1 MSMNERSG
9 PHRNGRSGPHRNGRG
24 GPNGNE
30 GTVQPDPPALAV
42 RPALGTR
49 GGPASWS
56 AAGDAPVALARPGF
70 SDARWS
76 FLYAPDETSYAAVEP
91 EPGEVAAANRRMRA
105 APMPDVRG
113 PFLKAP
119 VWSSEVPLYF
129 WAGGVASGAAFVAV
143 ACEAAGDAGA
153 AIVAR
158 RVALGAALPCPV
170 LLVAD
175 LGRPERFLNMLRI
188 FKPRSPMST
197 GAWCLVAFSGASAA
211 AVVADALRMHR
222 SARVAG
228 AVSALLGAYLGSY
241 TGVLLS
247 CTAVPVW
254 ARSRAFLGPI
264 FVSTSAMT
272 GAAATRLA
280 LLARRS
286 AHDARTDRALLTI
299 EHLSLVAHVA
309 LSAAN
314 RRQLGVAG
322 EALDSG
328 RHGLALR
335 SAERA
340 LLAGVLAKIAV
351 RLLRRP
357 TARELVDI
365 AASATY
371 LAAGLA
377 VRMAWIEAGKSS
389 AKDDLSAAAHGRRTG
404 DASADVDESPEPRL
418 ASSSRLPLRLRD
430 APRAWR
436 KTVHRLSLA
445 IEHRVRPDE

>member
-1 MSMNERSG
+1 MSGNERFG
-9 PHRNGRSGPHRNGRG
+9 PHRDERSA
-24 GPNGNE
+24 E
-30 GTVQPDPPALAV
+30 SDPPALTV
-42 RPALGTR
+42 EPALGTR

-56 AAGDAPVALARPGF
+56 AAGDASVSLAQRDF
-70 SDARWS
+70 ADARWS
-76 FLYAPDETSYAAVEP
+76 FLYAPGETAYTAFEP
-91 EPGEVAAANRRMRA
+91 EAGEVAAANTRMRA

-119 VWSSEVPLYF
+119 IWSWEVPLYF

-143 ACEAAGDAGA
+143 ACDAAGDPGA
-153 AIVAR
+153 AVIAR
-158 RVALGAALPCPV
+158 RVALAAVAPCPV

-188 FKPRSPMST
+188 FKPRSPMSA
-197 GAWCLVAFSGASAA
+197 GAWCLVAFSGAAA
-211 AVVADALRMHR
+211 AGVLADALRMHR
-222 SARVAG
+222 SARAAG
-228 AVSALLGAYLGSY
+228 AVAAVLGAYLSSY

-280 LLARRS
+280 LGARHGR
-286 AHDARTDRALLTI
+286 HDARTDRALQAI

-309 LSAAN
+309 LSSTN
-314 RRQLGVAG
+314 RRRLGVAG

-328 RHGLALR
+328 GHGVALR
-335 SAERA
+335 GAERA

-357 TARELVDI
+357 AARDLVDT

-377 VRMAWIEAGKSS
+377 VRMAWIEAGKAS
-389 AKDDLSAAAHGRRTG
+389 AKDDVSAAAHGRRTR
-404 DASADVDESPEPRL
+404 DASHGVDESPDPRL
-418 ASSSRLPLRLRD
+418 TSTSRLPLRLHD
-430 APRAWR
+430 APRVWSE
-436 KTVHRLSLA
+436 TVRRLSLA
-445 IEHRVRPDE
+445 IEHRVHPDE

>member
-1 MSMNERSG
+1 MSRNERSG
-9 PHRNGRSGPHRNGRG
+9 PRRNGRSGPPRHERD
-24 GPNGNE
+24 
-30 GTVQPDPPALAV
+30 VQPDPPALAV

-56 AAGDAPVALARPGF
+56 AAGDVPVSLAQRDF
-70 SDARWS
+70 ADSRWS
-76 FLYAPDETSYAAVEP
+76 FLYSRDETAYAAAEA

-119 VWSSEVPLYF
+119 VWSWEVPLYF
-129 WAGGVASGAAFVAV
+129 WAGGIASGAAFVAL
-143 ACEAAGDAGA
+143 ACDAAGDAGA
-153 AIVAR
+153 AVMAR
-158 RVALGAALPCPV
+158 RVALAAVAPCPV

-197 GAWCLVAFSGASAA
+197 GAWCLVAFSGAAA
-211 AVVADALRMHR
+211 GGVAADTLRMHR
-222 SARVAG
+222 SARAAG
-228 AVSALLGAYLGSY
+228 AVAALLGAYLGSY

-264 FVSTSAMT
+264 FAGTSAMT

-280 LLARRS
+280 LLARRG
-286 AHDARTDRALLTI
+286 AHDSGTDRALQAI
-299 EHLSLVAHVA
+299 EHLALVAHVA
-309 LSAAN
+309 LSTAN

-322 EALDSG
+322 ESLDSG

-340 LLAGVLAKIAV
+340 LLAGVVAKIAV

-357 TARELVDI
+357 AARELVDT

-377 VRMAWIEAGKSS
+377 VRMAWIEAGKAS
-389 AKDDLSAAAHGRRTG
+389 AKDDLSAAAHGRRTRE
-404 DASADVDESPEPRL
+404 ASEAADS
-418 ASSSRLPLRLRD
+418 ASRLPLRLHD
-430 APRAWR
+430 APRVWSEAVR
-436 KTVHRLSLA
+436 RLSLA
-445 IEHRVRPDE
+445 IEHRIRPHE